1 MQQQTNTSVLAVEG
15 LVKHYDP
22 PKGVMAVDG
31 VSFSIPPGEVFSLLG
46 PNGAGKTT
54 IISMI
59 CGLLSPTAG
68 DAVIGGH
75 SIRRQPALAKS
86 LMGVVP
92 QEVAVYG
99 DLSAQENLSFFGRMY
114 GLRGEKLAERVRE
127 VLQTTGLADRAR
139 ERVAKFS
146 GGMKRRLNIGL
157 ALLHQP
163 RLLILDEPTVGI
175 DPQSRR
181 HILDEVIALNRAGTS
196 VLYTTH
202 YMEEAQELSHTIA
215 IMDHGR
221 IIARGSHAEL
231 VQQVGEVDHLELVTS
246 QSPEQALEI
255 WKDVEG
261 VTKAFVQDGKTVL
274 WAKAG
279 DALLPRLFE
288 RAAAVGL
295 RVLSVQVQE
304 PNLESVFLHLT
315 GRALRDT

>member
-1 MQQQTNTSVLAVEG
+1 
-15 LVKHYDP
+15 
-22 PKGVMAVDG
+22 
-31 VSFSIPPGEVFSLLG
+31 
-46 PNGAGKTT
+46 
-54 IISMI
+54 
-59 CGLLSPTAG
+59 
-68 DAVIGGH
+68 
-75 SIRRQPALAKS
+75 
-86 LMGVVP
+86 
-92 QEVAVYG
+92 
-99 DLSAQENLSFFGRMY
+99 
-114 GLRGEKLAERVRE
+114 
-127 VLQTTGLADRAR
+127 

-146 GGMKRRLNIGL
+146 SGMKRRLNIGL
-157 ALLHQP
+157 ALLHKP

-181 HILDEVIALNRAGTS
+181 HILDEVIALNRAGIS

-246 QSPEQALEI
+246 QSPEQALEV

-261 VTKAFVQDGKTVL
+261 VAKSFVQEGKVVL

-288 RAAAVGL
+288 RAASAGL

>member
-1 MQQQTNTSVLAVEG
+1 MRQETNAPVLEVDG
-15 LVKHYDP
+15 LIKHYDP
-22 PKGVMAVDG
+22 PKGVLAVDG
-31 VSFSIPPGEVFSLLG
+31 VSFSIAPGEVFSLLG

-54 IISMI
+54 TISMI

-75 SIRRQPALAKS
+75 SIRRQPAQAKG

-99 DLSAQENLSFFGRMY
+99 DLSARENLSFFGHMY
-114 GLRGEKLAERVRE
+114 GLRGNQLAGRVCD
-127 VLQTTGLADRAR
+127 VLEAIGLADRAR
-139 ERVAKFS
+139 ERVTKYS
-146 GGMKRRLNIGL
+146 SGMKRRLNVGL

-181 HILDEVIALNRAGTS
+181 HILDEVIALNRTGTS

-215 IMDHGR
+215 IMDHGQ

-231 VQQVGEVDHLELVTS
+231 VQEVGEVDHIELVTS
-246 QSPEQALEI
+246 QPPEQALAA
-255 WKDVEG
+255 WKDLEG
-261 VTKAFVQDGKTVL
+261 VTKSFVQDGKTVL
-274 WAKAG
+274 WATAG

>member
-1 MQQQTNTSVLAVEG
+1 MLEETNGPVLEVNG

-22 PKGVMAVDG
+22 PKGVLAVDG
-31 VSFSIPPGEVFSLLG
+31 VSFSIAPGEVFSLLG

-54 IISMI
+54 TISMI
-59 CGLLSPTAG
+59 CGLLSPTSG
-68 DAVIGGH
+68 DASISQH
-75 SIRRQPALAKS
+75 SIRRQPALAKA
-86 LMGVVP
+86 LMGVAP
-92 QEVAVYG
+92 QEVAVYS

-127 VLQTTGLADRAR
+127 VLQTIGLADRSR

-146 GGMKRRLNIGL
+146 SGMKRRLNIGL
-157 ALLHQP
+157 ALLHKP

-181 HILDEVIALNRAGTS
+181 HILDEVIALNRAGIS

-221 IIARGSHAEL
+221 IIACGSHAEL

-246 QSPEQALEI
+246 QAPEQALEV
-255 WKDVEG
+255 WKDMEG
-261 VTKAFVQDGKTVL
+261 VTKSFVQEGKVVL
-274 WAKAG
+274 WARAG

-288 RAAAVGL
+288 RAASAGL